1 MLTVGKIEQLTT
13 NSFPL
18 ITQKPTSS
26 CTGRSDC
33 SDHNESWKRHFI
45 VPIAKE
51 MKKRGVGYMAIIIRD
66 DGKASFV
73 LEPNA
78 ESEALT

>member
-1 MLTVGKIEQLTT
+1 M
-13 NSFPL
+13 
-18 ITQKPTSS
+18 
-26 CTGRSDC
+26 
-33 SDHNESWKRHFI
+33 HFV

-51 MKKRGVGYMAIIIRD
+51 MKKRGVGYMCIIIRD

-78 ESEALT
+78 GAQAPSEAR